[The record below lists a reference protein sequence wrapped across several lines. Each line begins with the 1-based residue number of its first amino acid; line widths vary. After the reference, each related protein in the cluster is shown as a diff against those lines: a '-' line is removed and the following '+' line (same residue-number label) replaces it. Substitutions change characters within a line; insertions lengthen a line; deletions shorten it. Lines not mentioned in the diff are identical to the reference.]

1 MEETWSVPDVYL
13 LTEGS
18 EGTVAVPDL
27 TLTFLGTG
35 VALDKADG
43 EHVWSSPWD
52 QLEAMAPVERSEL
65 PDGRS
70 GIVIVVVERAGRR
83 EHRFV
88 LAADEPAET
97 EADVRHLAASHGLQT
112 KRPATKPA
120 VSKALT
126 TLIVLAALATMAALL
141 LSAAHVIHF

>member
-27 TLTFLGTG
+27 TLTFLSTG

-43 EHVWSSPWD
+43 DHVWSSPWD
-52 QLEAMAPVERSEL
+52 QLEEMSPVERSEL
-65 PDGRS
+65 ADGRS
-70 GIVIVVVERAGRR
+70 GVVIVVIERAGRR

-97 EADVRHLAASHGLQT
+97 EATIRRCAAAHGLRT
-112 KRPATKPA
+112 KRPGSKPA

-126 TLIVLAALATMAALL
+126 ALIVLVALATMTALL
-141 LSAAHVIHF
+141 LSAVHVIHF

>member
-1 MEETWSVPDVYL
+1 MPDVYL

-27 TLTFLGTG
+27 TLTFLDTG

-52 QLEAMAPVERSEL
+52 QLEEMSPVERSEL

-70 GIVIVVVERAGRR
+70 GVVIVVVERAGRR

-88 LAADEPAET
+88 LAADDPAET
-97 EADVRHLAASHGLQT
+97 EATIVRRAADHGLRT
-112 KRPATKPA
+112 GTKPA

-126 TLIVLAALATMAALL
+126 ALIVLAALATMTALL
-141 LSAAHVIHF
+141 LAAVHVIHL